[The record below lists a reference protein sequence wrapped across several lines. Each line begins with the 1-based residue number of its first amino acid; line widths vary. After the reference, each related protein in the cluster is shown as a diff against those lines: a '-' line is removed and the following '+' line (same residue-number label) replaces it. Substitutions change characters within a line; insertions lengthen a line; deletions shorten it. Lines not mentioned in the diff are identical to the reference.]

1 MRKKWRWLSVVLCL
15 CTLTGFS
22 VRAAESDETE
32 QLIRDYNE
40 YMALF
45 AAIGDTDDIEPN
57 GFYRI
62 EDQSFP
68 VVLESFSDGETEVNF
83 IPVMYEKY
91 HRLGVLITD
100 NKGKVL
106 YKTNQLE
113 TNNKWLGQMEQP
125 TKGVA
130 AVSFQDL
137 NRDGLTDII
146 LITECEN
153 EEGKYAG
160 RTYKTGDVLFQRDGG
175 FYRDWRVS
183 DKINRFSM
191 NKSADFIASY
201 VRDGNST
208 EILYTATT
216 LDELVENGFQI
227 IQEQCYYRSFEKQG
241 FLRVVPGIIKMAEYN
256 VFMIYLVNEQ
266 GDIVWS
272 FQPMGDYDNLYALK
286 GMTCR
291 DMDGD
296 GMKDIVVL
304 GRYSY
309 TGSEGEL
316 LVDTICSIY
325 YQRTDGFEEDKEFN
339 DYYQCT
345 TEDTVSGLV
354 DIIRDYW
361 GWTVEND

>member
-1 MRKKWRWLSVVLCL
+1 MVLCM

-22 VRAAESDETE
+22 VRAAESDESE

-45 AAIGDTDDIEPN
+45 AAIEDTDDIEPN

-208 EILYTATT
+208 EILYPPQNRLSSDNKQNIWYPPAARPQSRCSCIFPAPQYPSCRPRPYP
-216 LDELVENGFQI
+216 G
-227 IQEQCYYRSFEKQG
+227 RSFLSGHKG
-241 FLRVVPGIIKMAEYN
+241 YHNLPWAESSRL
-256 VFMIYLVNEQ
+256 YLPVH
-266 GDIVWS
+266 
-272 FQPMGDYDNLYALK
+272 
-286 GMTCR
+286 
-291 DMDGD
+291 
-296 GMKDIVVL
+296 
-304 GRYSY
+304 
-309 TGSEGEL
+309 
-316 LVDTICSIY
+316 
-325 YQRTDGFEEDKEFN
+325 
-339 DYYQCT
+339 
-345 TEDTVSGLV
+345 
-354 DIIRDYW
+354 
-361 GWTVEND
+361 